1 MAVTQTTKEIECFY
15 YDQFNF
21 ISRFALSLLVKKHFL
36 PLNAV
41 TRFQLFAEDEHKRYE
56 IKAQIPL
63 SQDHTEKKKT
73 VSIIGSNSVQAIFT
87 FNCKHRTWNPA
98 ERWKI
103 KDELAKIALK
113 DINLLGENEL
123 KAFLPEQMF
132 TF

>member
-63 SQDHTEKKKT
+63 SQDHTEKKKLSPSSDPIRFRPFLL
-73 VSIIGSNSVQAIFT
+73 SIASTELGNRLNVGKSKMNWRKLHLKTSICSV
-87 FNCKHRTWNPA
+87 K
-98 ERWKI
+98 
-103 KDELAKIALK
+103 
-113 DINLLGENEL
+113 
-123 KAFLPEQMF
+123 MS
-132 TF
+132 